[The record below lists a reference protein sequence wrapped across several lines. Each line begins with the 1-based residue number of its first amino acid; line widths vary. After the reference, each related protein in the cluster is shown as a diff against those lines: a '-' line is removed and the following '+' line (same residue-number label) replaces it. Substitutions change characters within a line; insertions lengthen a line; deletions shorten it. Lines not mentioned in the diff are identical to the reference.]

1 MVLNSVGSCQTS
13 SFRWLRMSM
22 IIATLRMLTSTLDKR
37 VLSLPESMQVSWHRH
52 KPQEVAVVDSFPL
65 VGDEKWMRMMSA
77 GQDVQSRL
85 PMVFVQ
91 RRVNQHQENINDG
104 RIQYRRCRICA
115 WARRKIWIVQFCNQR
130 THWSSKE
137 IGVFER
143 GMFCSMRRAEHPKL
157 RFLQQDYAVEAS
169 EPSQYH

>member
-1 MVLNSVGSCQTS
+1 
-13 SFRWLRMSM
+13 M

-52 KPQEVAVVDSFPL
+52 KPQEVAVVDSLPL
-65 VGDEKWMRMMSA
+65 VGDEKRMRMMSV

-85 PMVFVQ
+85 PMVFAQ

-115 WARRKIWIVQFCNQR
+115 WARRKI
-130 THWSSKE
+130 
-137 IGVFER
+137 
-143 GMFCSMRRAEHPKL
+143 
-157 RFLQQDYAVEAS
+157 
-169 EPSQYH
+169 